1 MCTAVQMI
9 TSTFLSSL
17 GELNNTKIYFYQT
30 AHLQIKR
37 SPKHL
42 LQVLQD
48 IPGMAGQ
55 FWGIAIFFGQKVANV
70 SYVFTHSLV
79 ILNVVY

>member
-1 MCTAVQMI
+1 MQW
-9 TSTFLSSL
+9 
-17 GELNNTKIYFYQT
+17 
-30 AHLQIKR
+30 HLQIIR

-42 LQVLQD
+42 LHVLQD
-48 IPGMAGQ
+48 IPGMTGQ
-55 FWGIAIFFGQKVANV
+55 FALLRYFSAKKVANV